1 LQRDFLRVLQTQPN
15 REPVWALYG
24 EPAWLVSLTPPVA
37 QFDGLVIAV
46 QAVEALK
53 TLDPAGGPVRLV
65 MTSDAGGKWL
75 GEGFPGL
82 RVVMPELPEPKFAL
96 RQAFLV
102 AALLLALGFT
112 LFAGYLLRR
121 DVQRDLRAA
130 ELRAQFV
137 SSVTHELK
145 TPLTAIRMFSE
156 TLRLDA
162 DMDRETRQEYLDT
175 ILHESERLSRLVD
188 NILEFGKIERGRKTY
203 RFNSVR
209 LDEVVAQ
216 AARAA
221 QYPLAQAGFAL
232 EVATQPDLPPVS
244 ADADALQQAILN
256 LLTNAMKYSGNSRHI
271 ALRLDGVNGHARIHV
286 VDQGLGISPEHQER
300 IFDSFYRAPTAENQA
315 IPGTGLGLTIV
326 AHIAKAHG
334 GTVELESEEGKGST
348 FRLVLPA

>member
-1 LQRDFLRVLQTQPN
+1 
-15 REPVWALYG
+15 
-24 EPAWLVSLTPPVA
+24 
-37 QFDGLVIAV
+37 
-46 QAVEALK
+46 
-53 TLDPAGGPVRLV
+53 
-65 MTSDAGGKWL
+65 
-75 GEGFPGL
+75 
-82 RVVMPELPEPKFAL
+82 VVMPELPEPKFAL

-216 AARAA
+216 APRNTRSHRRASRWRS
-221 QYPLAQAGFAL
+221 PRSRTCRPF
-232 EVATQPDLPPVS
+232 PP
-244 ADADALQQAILN
+244 
-256 LLTNAMKYSGNSRHI
+256 TPMRCSRPSSTC
-271 ALRLDGVNGHARIHV
+271 
-286 VDQGLGISPEHQER
+286 SPT
-300 IFDSFYRAPTAENQA
+300 P
-315 IPGTGLGLTIV
+315 
-326 AHIAKAHG
+326 
-334 GTVELESEEGKGST
+334 
-348 FRLVLPA
+348 